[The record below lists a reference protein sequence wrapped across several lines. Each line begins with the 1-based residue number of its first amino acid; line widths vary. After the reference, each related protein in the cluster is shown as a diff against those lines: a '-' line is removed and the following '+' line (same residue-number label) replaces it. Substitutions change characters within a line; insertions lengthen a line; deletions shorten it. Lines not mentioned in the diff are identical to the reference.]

1 MDLYAFEQQF
11 LQQFLRLW
19 WRPWCLWRNSGGV
32 LGVCGAM
39 ASEWSREDFF
49 RIAAPDIHKL
59 KLQLAQK
66 CDIHY
71 DLCNQE
77 KNMGFTSNGVMGLT
91 AATLATRV
99 KAMQEMMV
107 DTTLSG
113 QEKSSKLLDAHTF
126 ATVIS
131 GCHVKWATT
140 TVLNTG
146 YIMEAGAKMVA
157 SWDSSVERRAGGFDD

>member
-1 MDLYAFEQQF
+1 MVLDVLCCCMHLCSSF
-11 LQQFLRLW
+11 
-19 WRPWCLWRNSGGV
+19 CDSGGV

-39 ASEWSREDFF
+39 ASVWSREDFF
-49 RIAAPDIHKL
+49 RLASTDIHKL

-71 DLCNQE
+71 DTCNQD
-77 KNMGFTSNGVMGLT
+77 KDMGSTSNGVMGLK
-91 AATLATRV
+91 AATLADRV
-99 KAMQEMMV
+99 KAMQETMG
-107 DTTLSG
+107 DNTLSA
-113 QEKSSKLLDAHTF
+113 QQSSKLLDAHTF

-146 YIMEAGAKMVA
+146 YIMEAGTTMVGCIMGLF
-157 SWDSSVERRAGGFDD
+157 GGEACRWLRHWCGA